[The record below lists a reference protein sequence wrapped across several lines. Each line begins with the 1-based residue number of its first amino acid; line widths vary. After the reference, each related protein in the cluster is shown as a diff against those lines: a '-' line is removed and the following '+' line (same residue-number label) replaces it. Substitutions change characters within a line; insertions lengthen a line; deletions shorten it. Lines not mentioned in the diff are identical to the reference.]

1 MHILSDIIEQI
12 FELIRG
18 LGYLG
23 IVLGLA
29 IEVIPSEI
37 VLAYGGFLVYQG
49 DLNFYGAVFFGTVGA
64 LIQQLILYYIGRWG
78 GRPFLDKFG
87 KYIKITP
94 HHMDIAQNW
103 FNKYGSG
110 IVFTARF
117 VPVMRQVISIPAG
130 IAKMSVLRFST
141 LTILAS
147 IPWSFLFVY
156 LGKILGTKWDTIH
169 EAAAP
174 YVTPFILVAIA
185 VLIVY
190 LLIKWYSSKNKKRE
204 AK

>member
-1 MHILSDIIEQI
+1 VHILSSIIDQL

-18 LGYLG
+18 LGYFG

-29 IEVIPSEI
+29 VEVIPSEI
-37 VLAYGGFLVYQG
+37 VLAYGGFLVFKG
-49 DLNFYGAVFFGTVGA
+49 DLNFYVAVFFGTVGA
-64 LIQQLILYYIGRWG
+64 LLQQLILYYIGRWG

-87 KYIKITP
+87 KYIKIKP
-94 HHMDIAQNW
+94 HHMDTAENW

-130 IAKMSVLRFST
+130 IAKMSILRFST

-156 LGKILGTKWDTIH
+156 LGYVLGNQWEDIH
-169 EAAAP
+169 EKAAP
-174 YVTPFILVAIA
+174 YVTPILLVAVA
-185 VLIVY
+185 LLIVY
-190 LLIKWYSSKNKKRE
+190 LLYKWYSTKKKKGD
-204 AK
+204 A

>member
-1 MHILSDIIEQI
+1 MHILSSIIDQL

-18 LGYLG
+18 LGYFG

-29 IEVIPSEI
+29 VEVIPSEI
-37 VLAYGGFLVYQG
+37 VLAYGGFLVFKG
-49 DLNFYGAVFFGTVGA
+49 DLNFYVAVFFGTVGA
-64 LIQQLILYYIGRWG
+64 LLQQLILYYIGRWG

-87 KYIKITP
+87 KYIKIKP
-94 HHMDIAQNW
+94 HHMDIAENW

-130 IAKMSVLRFST
+130 IAKMSILRFST
-141 LTILAS
+141 LTLLAS

-156 LGKILGTKWDTIH
+156 LGYVLGNQWEDIH
-169 EAAAP
+169 EKAAP
-174 YVTPFILVAIA
+174 YVTPILLVAVA
-185 VLIVY
+185 LLIVY
-190 LLIKWYSSKNKKRE
+190 LLYKWYSTKKKKGD
-204 AK
+204 A

>member
-1 MHILSDIIEQI
+1 MDIISNVIQHL
-12 FELIRG
+12 FEVIRG
-18 LGYLG
+18 LGYFG

-49 DLNFYGAVFFGTVGA
+49 DLNFYWAVFFGTVGA
-64 LIQQLILYYIGRWG
+64 LVQQWILYFIGRFG

-87 KYIKITP
+87 KYIKIKP
-94 HHMDIAQNW
+94 HHMDIAENW

-130 IAKMSVLRFST
+130 IAKMSLFRFSI
-141 LTILAS
+141 LTVLAS

-156 LGKILGTKWDTIH
+156 LGKALGNQWEHIH
-169 EAAAP
+169 EKAAP
-174 YVTPFILVAIA
+174 YVTPILLVAIA
-185 VLIVY
+185 ILIVY
-190 LLIKWYSSKNKKRE
+190 VLYKWYSNKKKRGD
-204 AK
+204 AV